1 MAWAKLSSVTVGAT
15 PVDLIDSGVITSTNF
30 IQTLAF
36 GVPSVPPSNTYI
48 DLSIRPNNNANQ
60 VYSFKRRTNSGEYSN
75 TVNQSDIDSWAN
87 ETQCFQ
93 VCYYA
98 NITGEE
104 KLVMK
109 WELAPE
115 TNNANYRPN
124 RQHIIGKSA
133 DTTDITS
140 IRLVNTYS
148 GDYISG
154 SNLSV
159 IGTD

>member
-30 IQTLAF
+30 IQTLAC

-48 DLSIRPNNNANQ
+48 DLSIRLNNNANP
-60 VYSFKRRTNSGEYSN
+60 VYSVKRRNNTGEYQSL
-75 TVNQSDIDSWAN
+75 VNQSDIDSWGT
-87 ETQCFQ
+87 ETGNLQ

-104 KLVMK
+104 KLFMK

-115 TNNANYRPN
+115 TNNANYKPHRV
-124 RQHIIGKSA
+124 HIIGKSA
-133 DTTDITS
+133 DTTAITS
-140 IRLVNTYS
+140 IRLVNTKS